1 MSQDSDGRA
10 KLYADI
16 ARPNDSRCREM
27 IQRCVIHA
35 FREELQSAQQ
45 PGYVTRYDDF
55 YEDAGP
61 CTDSDPPTPHSFR
74 DGTPSFGTGSEQQD
88 QFGAGIF

>member
-1 MSQDSDGRA
+1 MSQDSGGRA

-16 ARPNDSRCREM
+16 ARPIDSRCREM
-27 IQRCVIHA
+27 IQRRVIQA

-61 CTDSDPPTPHSFR
+61 CNESDAPTPHSFC
-74 DGTPSFGTGSEQQD
+74 DGTPSSRTGSEQQD
-88 QFGAGIF
+88 QFGTGIF